1 MPIIFT
7 KYEANIFQK
16 SAVITLERSDQDGR
30 LVTVVRHDV
39 G

>member
-7 KYEANIFQK
+7 KYEVNIFQK
-16 SAVITLERSDQDGR
+16 SALITFQNSDQDGW